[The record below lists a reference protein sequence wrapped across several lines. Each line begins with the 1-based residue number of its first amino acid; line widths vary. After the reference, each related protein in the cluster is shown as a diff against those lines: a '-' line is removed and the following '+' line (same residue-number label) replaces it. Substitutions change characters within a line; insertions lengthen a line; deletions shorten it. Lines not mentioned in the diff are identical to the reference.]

1 MIILHVPWI
10 PRHQAASAMMGATL
24 AAAASPLPALAAR
37 VEEEDEGFDLRI
49 LAVPRI
55 PSRMEGL
62 SRKNGDFMVISISF
76 NKDWT
81 RFGDLLWFNG
91 GWMGLSGDFLWR
103 DGDLTM
109 KYSGFVGFNLLMK
122 NNHNDLWRIQWSFND
137 VLKGIWLFNGD
148 ALGFWWDFNVDS
160 MGFNRDLTMI
170 QWGSNEISWYS
181 LGV

>member
-1 MIILHVPWI
+1 MIILYVPWI

-62 SRKNGDFMVISISF
+62 SLKNGALMVISLWF

-81 RFGDLLWFNG
+81 RFIGDLLWFNG
-91 GWMGLSGDFLWR
+91 G
-103 DGDLTM
+103 
-109 KYSGFVGFNLLMK
+109 
-122 NNHNDLWRIQWSFND
+122 
-137 VLKGIWLFNGD
+137 
-148 ALGFWWDFNVDS
+148 
-160 MGFNRDLTMI
+160 
-170 QWGSNEISWYS
+170 
-181 LGV
+181 